1 MNTDIHIYGNGFNPE
16 VVKDVKDINEKIE
29 KEKNADELLRLR
41 MQRLLRGMELNNG
54 LTTRTYRGYYP
65 Y

>member
-29 KEKNADELLRLR
+29 KEKDADELLRLR

-54 LTTRTYRGYYP
+54 LATRTYRGYYP